1 MTNSDWERIH
11 RDTERAIEAMRK
23 AIALAEVGKKKA
35 KAK

>member
-1 MTNSDWERIH
+1 MTSADWERIH

-23 AIALAEVGKKKA
+23 AIALAEIGKKKE